1 MFQQRKI
8 HACLCQYFILMVKRK
23 IVNRG
28 AGYELELAVQSFTL
42 EHNMSLK
49 GTAMQIEKI
58 LKNNG

>member
-1 MFQQRKI
+1 
-8 HACLCQYFILMVKRK
+8 MVKRK